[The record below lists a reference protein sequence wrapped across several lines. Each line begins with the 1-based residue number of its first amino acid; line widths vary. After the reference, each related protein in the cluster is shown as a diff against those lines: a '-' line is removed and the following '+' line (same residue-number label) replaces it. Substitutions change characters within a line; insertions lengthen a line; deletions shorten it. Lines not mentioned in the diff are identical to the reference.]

1 MNNLNLPANYAVM
14 NETEM
19 AYTAG
24 GFELKDVV
32 PFAAVGAA
40 VIAAGAMAVNMLN
53 WATGNS
59 DTNFIQDTINFG
71 NAFIQGSVNAGADF
85 LNKLMGIEQL

>member
-19 AYTAG
+19 TYTVG
-24 GFELKDVV
+24 GFELKDAI

-40 VIAAGAMAVNMLN
+40 VIAVGAMAVNMLN

-59 DTNFIQDTINFG
+59 DSNFIQDTINFG
-71 NAFIQGSVNAGADF
+71 NGFIQSSMNAGANF
-85 LNKLMGIEQL
+85 LNRLMGIEQL